1 MCILSLLKMQQE
13 LFRMIQPRVLKGFRD
28 SLPSQE
34 IVKKQVIATL
44 EEVFSSFGFVPN
56 DTPVLPYTEGLL
68 GKGGGERLINRS
80 STL

>member
-1 MCILSLLKMQQE
+1 MQQE

-44 EEVFSSFGFVPN
+44 EEVFSSFGFVPI
-56 DTPVLPYTEGLL
+56 DTPVLEYTEVLL
-68 GKGGGERLINRS
+68 GKGGERLINRS